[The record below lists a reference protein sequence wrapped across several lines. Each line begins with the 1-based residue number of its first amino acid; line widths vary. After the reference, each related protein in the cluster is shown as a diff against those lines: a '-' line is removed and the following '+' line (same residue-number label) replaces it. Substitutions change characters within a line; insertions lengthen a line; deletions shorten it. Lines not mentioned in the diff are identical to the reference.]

1 MSQLLPFLHDEPL
14 PPSRNDRS
22 RIRRTMIAVGA
33 LALVLAVVWAV
44 VTVRAVLPT
53 ESVSVEPGTAVTIV
67 IEPGDS
73 LTAVGQRLVD
83 AGVLLSVSSFIAG
96 AALEEQSTTIGPGV
110 YNLTAGL
117 TPAEAVRALLDPASK
132 EPPLVVREG
141 LRLTEVLA
149 LIAANTGISE
159 DDLAAAAGDA
169 GQFDLPA
176 WVPDR
181 LDGVLFPASYPVFS
195 QMTSTEV
202 LGAMVDRFNIAANE
216 TELEAGSKRL
226 QVTPYEVLTVAS
238 LVEAEAAPKDFRK
251 VARVIYNRL
260 AAGQRL
266 ELDSTINFALGTS
279 TLIVTEDMLATD
291 SAYNTYRNA
300 GLPPTPIN
308 SPGQAAIEAA
318 LKPAKG
324 DWLYFVTVNP
334 AERITRFTASYERF
348 LEYKAQFQRVYA
360 EQVAQGLVDAGP
372 SAANPAQP

>member
-1 MSQLLPFLHDEPL
+1 MSQLLPFLHDQPL

-22 RIRRTMIAVGA
+22 RIRRTMIALGA

-53 ESVSVEPGTAVTIV
+53 ESVSIEPGTAVTIV

-96 AALEEQSTTIGPGV
+96 AALEEQSTRIGPGV

-149 LIAANTGISE
+149 LIAANTGIAE
-159 DDLAAAAGDA
+159 ADLAAAAGDA
-169 GQFDLPA
+169 GQFDLPT

-279 TLIVTEDMLATD
+279 TLIVTENMLATD

-360 EQVAQGLVDAGP
+360 EQVAQGLIDPGP

>member
-1 MSQLLPFLHDEPL
+1 M
-14 PPSRNDRS
+14 
-22 RIRRTMIAVGA
+22 
-33 LALVLAVVWAV
+33 
-44 VTVRAVLPT
+44 
-53 ESVSVEPGTAVTIV
+53 
-67 IEPGDS
+67 
-73 LTAVGQRLVD
+73 
-83 AGVLLSVSSFIAG
+83 
-96 AALEEQSTTIGPGV
+96 
-110 YNLTAGL
+110 
-117 TPAEAVRALLDPASK
+117 
-132 EPPLVVREG
+132 VREG

>member
-1 MSQLLPFLHDEPL
+1 M
-14 PPSRNDRS
+14 
-22 RIRRTMIAVGA
+22 
-33 LALVLAVVWAV
+33 
-44 VTVRAVLPT
+44 
-53 ESVSVEPGTAVTIV
+53 TIV